1 MDFTQEWEVFLV
13 AHMIRPVI
21 VVAGKLII
29 VSIEREHHN
38 TAEIIIFHVIGFT
51 LETSLVFIR
60 DPFKARRQKGR
71 TGFGVVFDAHIEIA
85 FLEPADFCVAGEA
98 EYSHES
104 VVFARRADSR
114 IEWIDE
120 AEGMTISRQ
129 SNNYFRS
136 IETF

>member
-1 MDFTQEWEVFLV
+1 MDFTQEWEVFLF
-13 AHMIRPVI
+13 AHTIRLVI

-29 VSIEREHHN
+29 VRIKREHHN
-38 TAEIIIFHVIGFT
+38 AAEIIIFHVIRFAF
-51 LETSLVFIR
+51 ETSLVFIR
-60 DPFKARRQKGR
+60 DPFEAGRKEGR

-85 FLEPADFCVAGEA
+85 FLKPADFCVAGET
-98 EYSHES
+98 EHSYETI
-104 VVFARRADSR
+104 VFTRCANSR